1 LTFALARLSLTT
13 NFFHGTALNK
23 SLLAALALAG
33 AGCSAA
39 ASYVAADAIASGSGR
54 AYAEDDDP
62 ELVRQAVPF
71 GLKTMESLLEQHP
84 DHDGLLSSLCSGF
97 TQYGYAFVQADA
109 DEAEAAGKTAA
120 ARAAR
125 DRARRLFLRARGYGL
140 HGLDVRHGGI
150 AGRLEGARDLDP
162 IVAQLK
168 KEDVPLVYWTA
179 ASWALAIAAGKDDM
193 SLVAQL
199 PAPGALMQRALA
211 LDEAFDE
218 GAIHEFFIS
227 WEPAQGG
234 GEEAF
239 RRAREHFERAVV
251 LSKDRKLGPYVA
263 YAEAVAVPRQDRAE
277 FQRLLQRVLAA
288 DAEADKEHRLA
299 NVLAQR
305 RARLLLSRADDL
317 FS

>member
-23 SLLAALALAG
+23 SLLAALAIAG
-33 AGCSAA
+33 TGCSAA

-84 DHDGLLSSLCSGF
+84 DHDGLLNSLCSGF

-109 DEAEAAGKTAA
+109 DEAEAAGKMAA

-125 DRARRLFLRARGYGL
+125 DRARRLFLRARDYGL
-140 HGLDVRHGGI
+140 HGLDVRHAGI
-150 AGRLEGARDLDP
+150 AGRLEGARDLDA

-193 SLVAQL
+193 ALVAQL
-199 PAPGALMQRALA
+199 PAPGALMRRALA

-239 RRAREHFERAVV
+239 QRAREHFDRALV
-251 LSKDRKLGPYVA
+251 LAKDRKLGPYVA
-263 YAEAVAVPRQDRAE
+263 YAEAVAIPRQDRAE
-277 FQRLLQRVLAA
+277 FQRLLQHVLAA